1 MYPDERGPV
10 PEGNFFLWLG
20 DGGGSARGG
29 RISKL
34 YLNPWAALPSYSG
47 ILCLY
52 RVLQEAGVAD
62 AGVSGIERMVSGPLH
77 AYPHIVGC
85 DLDESGLRSLKLY
98 FVQSACARKVL
109 EDPGAP
115 WASPVFQSLLS
126 RVPQSVQSGEVHA
139 ALTFQPNQGAP
150 DIKINLYCPHWFP
163 SDDAV
168 LQAVAPVLK
177 KTSSLLDGWENHR
190 RLTFVSASDRQAT
203 LYCRV
208 GVAVTA

>member
-20 DGGGSARGG
+20 DGGGAAVG

-47 ILCLY
+47 TLCLY
-52 RVLQEAGVAD
+52 RVLQEAGVVD
-62 AGVSGIERMVSGPLH
+62 VGVRGIERMVSGPLQ
-77 AYPHIVGC
+77 AYPHIIGC

-98 FVQSACARKVL
+98 FVQSVCDRKIL
-109 EDPGAP
+109 EDRDAP
-115 WASPVFQSLLS
+115 WASPAFQSLMS
-126 RVPQSVQSGEVHA
+126 HVPQNVKSGEVHA
-139 ALTFQPNQGAP
+139 ALTFRPNQHTF
-150 DIKINLYCPHWFP
+150 DNKINLYCPHWFP

-168 LQAVAPVLK
+168 VRALAFPLK
-177 KTSSLLDGWENHR
+177 KNSGLLDGWENDR
-190 RLTFVSASDRQAT
+190 RFTFVSASDRQAT

-208 GVAVTA
+208 GVAATS